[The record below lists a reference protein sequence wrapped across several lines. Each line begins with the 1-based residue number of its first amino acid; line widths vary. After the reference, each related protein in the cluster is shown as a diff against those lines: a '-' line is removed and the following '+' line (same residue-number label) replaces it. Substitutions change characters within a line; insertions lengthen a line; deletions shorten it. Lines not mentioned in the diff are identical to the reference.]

1 MVLLADTFLLLLL
14 FLLLLKSTCTKLV
27 VVRAAVVVLRT
38 EAVALASQG
47 RVVTISEEIMMRLVV
62 NIVMVSNDCFNTP
75 NMVHWRSK
83 KRKNKKHIIGQK
95 FSPAFFFA

>member
-1 MVLLADTFLLLLL
+1 MTNSHNLLCLLRYQIC
-14 FLLLLKSTCTKLV
+14 TCFFVSTKLV
-27 VVRAAVVVLRT
+27 VVRATILVFWT

-62 NIVMVSNDCFNTP
+62 NIVMVSNDCP

>member
-1 MVLLADTFLLLLL
+1 M
-14 FLLLLKSTCTKLV
+14 V
-27 VVRAAVVVLRT
+27 VVRATILVIWT

-62 NIVMVSNDCFNTP
+62 NMVMVSNDCFNTP

-95 FSPAFFFA
+95 FSPAFVLA

>member
-1 MVLLADTFLLLLL
+1 MVVLLADTFLLLLL
-14 FLLLLKSTCTKLV
+14 FLLVANKSTCTKLV

-62 NIVMVSNDCFNTP
+62 NMVMVSKECF

-95 FSPAFFFA
+95 FSPAFVFA

>member
-1 MVLLADTFLLLLL
+1 MVVLLADTFLLSL

-47 RVVTISEEIMMRLVV
+47 TVVTISEE
-62 NIVMVSNDCFNTP
+62 S
-75 NMVHWRSK
+75 
-83 KRKNKKHIIGQK
+83 
-95 FSPAFFFA
+95 

>member
-1 MVLLADTFLLLLL
+1 M
-14 FLLLLKSTCTKLV
+14 V
-27 VVRAAVVVLRT
+27 VVRATILVFWT

-62 NIVMVSNDCFNTP
+62 NMVMVSKDCFNTP

-95 FSPAFFFA
+95 FSPAFVFA